1 MDNDLLEPRMPVA
14 EHEDLIPAIYN
25 YCDRWCER
33 CRFTT
38 RCGVFRMAASAGQEG
53 ASHCD
58 DTGAAEP
65 GSDHAPVAM
74 ARPDVDVSMTD
85 EEWDAVARREEA
97 RHEMARADPIVVQ
110 ARTYVA
116 RASPIVRALEP
127 VLADR
132 GDAVALDALEII
144 GRLMWTI
151 SGKTYRAVSGSLDED
166 RDPDTDPRDDLG
178 SAKVAR
184 LAIRDSRL
192 AWRVLMTVGRATAD
206 GVPARL
212 VASLEALDE
221 GLTERFPEAMAFL
234 RPGFDTEARNA

>member
-1 MDNDLLEPRMPVA
+1 MENDLLEPRMPIA
-14 EHEDLIPAIYN
+14 EDQDLIPAIYN

-38 RCGVFRMAASAGQEG
+38 RCSVFRMVASADPDG
-53 ASHCD
+53 AIGAGD
-58 DTGAAEP
+58 AGAAEP
-65 GSDHAPVAM
+65 RADHVPVAM
-74 ARPDVDVSMTD
+74 ERPDVDVSMTD
-85 EEWDAVARREEA
+85 GEWGAVALLEDA
-97 RHEMARADPIVVQ
+97 RHEMALSDRIVVQ
-110 ARTYVA
+110 ARTYVE

-144 GRLMWTI
+144 GHLMWTI
-151 SGKTYRAVSGSLDED
+151 SGKTYRAVSGSLAED
-166 RDPDTDPRDDLG
+166 RNPDTDPRDDLG

-192 AWRVLMTVGRATAD
+192 AWRVLMTVGRAAAD

-221 GLTERFPEAMAFL
+221 GLAERFPDAMAFV
-234 RPGFDTEARNA
+234 RPGFDTEARDA